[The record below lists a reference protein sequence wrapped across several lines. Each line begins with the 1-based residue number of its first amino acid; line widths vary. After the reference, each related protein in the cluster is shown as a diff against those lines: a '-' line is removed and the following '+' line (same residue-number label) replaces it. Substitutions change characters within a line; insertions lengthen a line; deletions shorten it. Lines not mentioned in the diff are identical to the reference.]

1 MTKKLRIILVSIV
14 AIIAL
19 LVSYTVIA
27 NKTPTEE
34 ENKSDLT
41 LWERVDYM
49 DSLRDLKAECA
60 DNLNI
65 QDSAKFLMWET
76 WYCDSWDEEI
86 LSLREQINLMQ
97 KKDYETARGL
107 IKSRQAQ

>member
-1 MTKKLRIILVSIV
+1 MTKKLRIILVTIV

-19 LVSYTVIA
+19 LVTYTVRA
-27 NKTPTEE
+27 NNVAQDNN
-34 ENKSDLT
+34 NKS
-41 LWERVDYM
+41 LWQLVDKM
-49 DSLRDLKAECA
+49 NWLRDLKQECS

-65 QDSAKFLMWET
+65 TDSAKFLMWET
-76 WYCDSWDEEI
+76 WYCDSWDAEI
-86 LSLREQINLMQ
+86 VELRNQISQLQ